1 MEFKEQIKDKLSDK
15 ELWMVIT
22 FKTPYGPGETMDRLA
37 SVLEELGWQVM
48 FKANWWTADIP
59 YGVIRIDIEQDGRE
73 KIVLGRWILG
83 SKCELLKIE
92 SMDLERG
99 KNEFYRLID
108 GITST
113 LIYDPV
119 IRTMR
124 EQY

>member
-1 MEFKEQIKDKLSDK
+1 MEFKDQIKDKLSDR

-37 SVLEELGWQVM
+37 SVLEELGWQIM

-59 YGVIRIDIEQDGRE
+59 YGVIRIDVEQDGRE

-83 SKCELLKIE
+83 NKCELLKIE
-92 SMDLERG
+92 SMDLEKG

>member
-1 MEFKEQIKDKLSDK
+1 
-15 ELWMVIT
+15 
-22 FKTPYGPGETMDRLA
+22 
-37 SVLEELGWQVM
+37 
-48 FKANWWTADIP
+48 
-59 YGVIRIDIEQDGRE
+59 
-73 KIVLGRWILG
+73 
-83 SKCELLKIE
+83 
-92 SMDLERG
+92 MDLERG